1 MVPNSCWYILH
12 SSSFLSSRP
21 SPRSFVVLK
30 FRERSGAVGLDEG
43 SHRGERYLVSLVGK
57 AGTGE
62 ARGERMAGEK
72 EGDVEMS
79 AVPEGQHQRGESLG
93 QSIRGA
99 AAAVLGAEQ
108 MRALEDPS
116 LINSTRGSVL
126 GGSFGSKV
134 HIAGASRSLVSSL
147 RNPEDGSIRENI
159 TELHPE
165 NGQADYGPARVS
177 NWVSLVGGRAR
188 RYHRTESNRTLL
200 CLSVQHVIH
209 HYGRDHGHGNPLPT
223 EHDGGPRLHP
233 WFRRHCCNGGSGLLS
248 GVSAGQGEESVL
260 QPSSFLRG
268 PCLHPQR
275 RGLREVHQGAPLC
288 KLVCIALL
296 LHPGLDLQPHVGVLL
311 FRSHLFLGM
320 GSHRGG
326 ISRPVRTGKPRN
338 AGLCGTL
345 CCADA
350 FTLRRSY
357 FSCERFTRCPSW
369 PCCPPWP

>member
-1 MVPNSCWYILH
+1 M
-12 SSSFLSSRP
+12 
-21 SPRSFVVLK
+21 
-30 FRERSGAVGLDEG
+30 GLDEG

-165 NGQADYGPARVS
+165 DGQADYGPARVS
-177 NWVSLVGGRAR
+177 NWWNTSFIIMAEIMGTGILSLPSTMAGLGYILGSVAIVVMAAAVYFQGFLLAKVKNRYYSQALSYGDLAYILNGGAFEKFTRGLLYA
-188 RYHRTESNRTLL
+188 NWFALL
-200 CLSVQHVIH
+200 CYYILALTSSLMSAFYFSGPTCFWEWGLIAVACLVPFAQVRRRTRGFAGPCAVLTRSLFIVLISVANVSRNVLPGHAVH
-209 HYGRDHGHGNPLPT
+209 LGHNRGRRDHCSCFHHRD
-223 EHDGGPRLHP
+223 HDGD
-233 WFRRHCCNGGSGLLS
+233 LLT
-248 GVSAGQGEESVL
+248 GHAL
-260 QPSSFLRG
+260 
-268 PCLHPQR
+268 
-275 RGLREVHQGAPLC
+275 GAPTVIPFRLYQHC
-288 KLVCIALL
+288 EHHLRV
-296 LHPGLDLQPHVGVLL
+296 PGAIRVL
-311 FRSHLFLGM
+311 
-320 GSHRGG
+320 
-326 ISRPVRTGKPRN
+326 
-338 AGLCGTL
+338 
-345 CCADA
+345 
-350 FTLRRSY
+350 
-357 FSCERFTRCPSW
+357 
-369 PCCPPWP
+369 